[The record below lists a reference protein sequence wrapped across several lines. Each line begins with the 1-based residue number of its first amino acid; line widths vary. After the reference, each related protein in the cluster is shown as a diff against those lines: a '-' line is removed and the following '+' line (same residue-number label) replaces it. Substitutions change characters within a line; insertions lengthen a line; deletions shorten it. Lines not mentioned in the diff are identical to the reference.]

1 MLGKHCF
8 NLDSSSTLYFF
19 MLQFHQYIALSL
31 FVQSYCVQFA
41 CSRFHCID
49 IDHSHVS
56 HTTRDYK

>member
-1 MLGKHCF
+1 
-8 NLDSSSTLYFF
+8 